1 MGFPGDSDG
10 NKSASISSCTEKET
24 LLEMIISLVNANVSY
39 KRVTSIQFSD
49 LLLCQLLLLLLN
61 HSVVSDSL

>member
-1 MGFPGDSDG
+1 
-10 NKSASISSCTEKET
+10 
-24 LLEMIISLVNANVSY
+24 MIISLVNANVSY

-49 LLLCQLLLLLLN
+49 LLLCQLLLLLLLN